1 MNLMMKKWV
10 ALLLALLMTL
20 SQAVVWA
27 ENLENDDYNHL
38 VVGNTTAFNGNF
50 STNMWGNN
58 TADLDVEH
66 LLFGYNLVLW
76 EHDQGYFTVDPTVV
90 TGIVV
95 YDDELG
101 NRTYSL
107 VLAEDLF
114 YTDGTQITAW
124 DYAFTV
130 LLSVAEEIKA
140 IGGNTDSFGA
150 ILGMDAYKKG
160 DVDAVAGVRVTGD
173 HMISF
178 TVDAANRPFFYELG
192 LLRCLPLPMHV
203 IAPGC
208 MVKDDGQ
215 GIYLDKTAGTFTA
228 DALKETMLNPETGFV
243 YNPSVT
249 SGPYKLI
256 SFDGN
261 TVELE
266 INEYYKGNAYGIVPT
281 IPYLTYK
288 TVTNE
293 TMMDQLAN
301 GELDLINKVVNA
313 ESIMSGIELVG
324 QDVARMQSY
333 ARVGLSMMSFNCE
346 KPTVHSNAVRQ
357 AMAYCLD
364 KDTLVSSYVAGFGL
378 RVDGYYGI
386 GQWMYQVLTGAMEPP
401 MEEPAEDATA
411 EEKKAYEEA
420 LKGWEEIT
428 MENIPVYNLDVA
440 KANQLLDY
448 DGWTLNREGTTYR
461 AGVDDVRCAKI
472 GDELVALDLVMIYP
486 EGNKIAA
493 ALEETFIAN
502 LKQAGIQ
509 LTLKPVAMEE
519 LLKQYYRFDERECDM
534 IYLATNFSEV
544 FDPTLNY
551 APVDGIN
558 SNYAHLEDTKLY
570 ELALDMA
577 MTEPGDILTYCQK
590 WITFQEYWAEVLP
603 AIPVYSNAYFDFH
616 TPLLQDYF
624 INATAT
630 WGQAVVEAY
639 LGDPAEEEEETLEG
653 EEDME
658 EGGII
663 IID

>member
-1 MNLMMKKWV
+1 MKMKKWV
-10 ALLLALLMTL
+10 ALLLAVLMTVV
-20 SQAVVWA
+20 QATVWA
-27 ENLENDDYNHL
+27 ENLGIDDYNHL

-90 TGIVV
+90 TGIMV
-95 YDDELG
+95 YDDDLG

-107 VLAEDLF
+107 VLAEDLY

-150 ILGMDAYKKG
+150 IQGMDAYKNG
-160 DVDAVAGVRVTGD
+160 ETDVLPGVRVTGD
-173 HMISF
+173 FMISF
-178 TVDAANRPFFYELG
+178 TIDAANRPFFYEMG
-192 LLRCLPLPMHV
+192 LLRCLPLPIHV

-208 MVKDDGQ
+208 SVKDDGQ
-215 GIYLDKTAGTFTA
+215 GIYLDKSAGTFTA
-228 DALKETMLNPETGFV
+228 DALNRTMLDPQNGFV
-243 YNPSVT
+243 FNPKVT

-261 TVELE
+261 TVEFE
-266 INEYYKGNAYGIVPT
+266 INEYYKGNAYGVVPT

-288 TVTNE
+288 TVSNE
-293 TMMDQLAN
+293 TMMDQLAK

-313 ESIMSGIELVG
+313 DSIMNGIELVG
-324 QDVARMQSY
+324 QDLARMQSY

-346 KPTVHSNAVRQ
+346 KATVRNASVRQ

-364 KDTLVSSYVAGFGL
+364 KDALVSSYVGGFGL

-401 MEEPAEDATA
+401 MEEPEEGATA
-411 EEKKAYEEA
+411 AEKKAYEDA
-420 LKGWEEIT
+420 LLAWEEIT
-428 MENIPVYNLDVA
+428 MENIPVYNLDISR
-440 KANQLLDY
+440 ANQLLDY
-448 DGWTLNREGTTYR
+448 DGWTLNREGNTYR
-461 AGVDDVRCAKI
+461 AGVDDVRCAMI
-472 GDELVALDLVMIYP
+472 DGELVALDLQMIYP
-486 EGNKIAA
+486 EGNKIAG

-509 LTLKPVAMEE
+509 LTLVPVPMEK
-519 LLKQYYRFDERECDM
+519 LLQQYYRFEERNCDM

-544 FDPTLNY
+544 FDPTLTY

-558 SNYAHLEDTKLY
+558 SNYSCLEDTQLY

-590 WITFQEYWAEVLP
+590 WISFQEYWAQVLP

-624 INATAT
+624 ISATAT

-639 LGDPAEEEEETLEG
+639 LGDPAIEDEEIIEDDEEMG
-653 EEDME
+653 

>member
-1 MNLMMKKWV
+1 MKMKKWV

-20 SQAVVWA
+20 CQAAALA
-27 ENLENDDYNHL
+27 ENLEPDDYNHL

-90 TGIVV
+90 TGILV

-101 NRTYSL
+101 NRTYNL
-107 VLAEDLF
+107 VLAEDLY

-130 LLSVAEEIKA
+130 LLSVADEIKE

-150 ILGMDAYKKG
+150 IQGMDAYKNG
-160 DVDAVAGVRVTGD
+160 EVDVLPGVRVTGD
-173 HMISF
+173 FMISF
-178 TVDAANRPFFYELG
+178 TIDAASRPFFYEMG
-192 LLRCLPLPMHV
+192 LLRCLPLPIYV

-208 MVKDDGQ
+208 SVKDDGQ
-215 GIYLDKTAGTFTA
+215 GIYLDKSAGTFTA
-228 DALKETMLNPETGFV
+228 DALRETMLNPETGFV
-243 YNPSVT
+243 FNPKVT

-256 SFDGN
+256 SFDGK
-261 TVELE
+261 TVEFE

-281 IPYLTYK
+281 IPYLTYT
-288 TVTNE
+288 TVSND
-293 TMMDQLAN
+293 TMMDQLAR

-313 ESIMSGIELVG
+313 DSIMNGIELVG
-324 QDVARMQSY
+324 QDQARMASY

-346 KPTVHSNAVRQ
+346 KATVKNVAVRQ

-364 KDTLVSSYVAGFGL
+364 KDALVSSYVGGFGL

-401 MEEPAEDATA
+401 MEEPDENATA
-411 EEKKAYEEA
+411 AEKKAYEDTLLA
-420 LKGWEEIT
+420 WEEIT
-428 MENIPVYNLDVA
+428 MESIPVYNLDVNR
-440 KANQLLDY
+440 ANQLLEY

-461 AGVDDVRCAKI
+461 AGVDDVRCAMI
-472 GDELVALDLVMIYP
+472 DGELVALDLVMIYP
-486 EGNKIAA
+486 EGNTIAQ
-493 ALEETFIAN
+493 ALKPTFVDN
-502 LKQAGIQ
+502 LSQAGIK
-509 LTLKPVAMEE
+509 LTLVPVPMEE
-519 LLKQYYRFDERECDM
+519 LLRQYYRFDERDCDM

-544 FDPTLNY
+544 FDPTLTY

-558 SNYAHLEDTKLY
+558 SNYSHLEDTKLY

-590 WITFQEYWAEVLP
+590 WIAFQEHWVTVLP

-616 TPLLQDYF
+616 TPLLQEYHIDS
-624 INATAT
+624 TAT
-630 WGQAVVEAY
+630 WGQAIVEAY
-639 LGDPAEEEEETLEG
+639 LGDPAIEDEEIIEG
-653 EEDME
+653 EEDFE

>member
-1 MNLMMKKWV
+1 MKMKKWV
-10 ALLLALLMTL
+10 ALLLTLLMTL
-20 SQAVVWA
+20 SHTVVMA
-27 ENLENDDYNHL
+27 ENLDADDYNHL

-95 YDDELG
+95 YDDDLG

-107 VLAEDLF
+107 VLAEDLY

-150 ILGMDAYKKG
+150 IQGMDAYKSG
-160 DVDAVAGVRVTGD
+160 ETDVLPGVRVTGD
-173 HMISF
+173 FMISF
-178 TVDAANRPFFYELG
+178 TIDAANRPFFYEMG
-192 LLRCLPLPMHV
+192 LLRCLPLPIHV

-208 MVKDDGQ
+208 SVKDDGQ

-228 DALKETMLNPETGFV
+228 DALNRTMLDPQNGFV
-243 YNPSVT
+243 FNPKVT

-256 SFDGN
+256 SFDE
-261 TVELE
+261 TAVELE
-266 INEYYKGNAYGIVPT
+266 INEYYKGNAYGVVPT

-288 TVTNE
+288 TVSNE

-301 GELDLINKVVNA
+301 GELDLINKVVNG
-313 ESIMSGIELVG
+313 ESIMAGIGLVG

-346 KPTVHSNAVRQ
+346 KATVKSTAVRQ

-364 KDTLVSSYVAGFGL
+364 KDALVSSYVGSFGL

-401 MEEPAEDATA
+401 MEEPEEGATA
-411 EEKKAYEEA
+411 EEKKAYEDA
-420 LKGWEEIT
+420 LLGWEEIT
-428 MENIPVYNLDVA
+428 MENIPVYNLDVTRA
-440 KANQLLDY
+440 KQLLDY

-461 AGVDDVRCAKI
+461 AGVDDVRCAMI
-472 GDELVALDLVMIYP
+472 DGELVALDLQMIYP
-486 EGNKIAA
+486 EGNNIAG
-493 ALEETFIAN
+493 ALEDTFIAN

-509 LTLKPVAMEE
+509 LTLVPVPMEE
-519 LLKQYYRFDERECDM
+519 LLRQYYRFDERNCDM

-544 FDPTLNY
+544 FDPTLTY
-551 APVDGIN
+551 APVDGVN
-558 SNYAHLEDTKLY
+558 SNYSCLEDTQLY

-590 WITFQEYWAEVLP
+590 WIAFQEYWAQVLP

-624 INATAT
+624 ISATAT

-639 LGDPAEEEEETLEG
+639 LGDPAEEEEEILEG

>member
-1 MNLMMKKWV
+1 MKMKKWV

-20 SQAVVWA
+20 CQAAALA
-27 ENLENDDYNHL
+27 ENLETDDYNHL

-90 TGIVV
+90 TGILV

-107 VLAEDLF
+107 VLAEDLY

-130 LLSVAEEIKA
+130 LLSVADEIKE
-140 IGGNTDSFGA
+140 IGGNTDAFGS
-150 ILGMDAYKKG
+150 ILGMDAYKNG
-160 DVDAVAGVRVTGD
+160 EVDVLPGLRVTGD
-173 HMISF
+173 FMISF
-178 TVDAANRPFFYELG
+178 TIDAASRPFFYEMG
-192 LLRCLPLPMHV
+192 LLRCLPLPIHV

-208 MVKDDGQ
+208 SVKDDGQ
-215 GIYLDKTAGTFTA
+215 GIYLDKSAGTFTA
-228 DALKETMLNPETGFV
+228 DALSKTMLDPETGFV
-243 YNPSVT
+243 FNPKVT

-261 TVELE
+261 TVEFE
-266 INEYYKGNAYGIVPT
+266 INEYYKGNAYGVVPT
-281 IPYLTYK
+281 IPYLTYT
-288 TVTNE
+288 TVSNE
-293 TMMDQLAN
+293 TMMDQLAD
-301 GELDLINKVVNA
+301 GEIDLINKVVNA
-313 ESIMSGIELVG
+313 DSIMAGITLVG
-324 QDVARMQSY
+324 QDQARMASY

-346 KPTVHSNAVRQ
+346 KATVKNVAVRQ

-364 KDTLVSSYVAGFGL
+364 KDALVSSYVGGFGL

-386 GQWMYQVLTGAMEPP
+386 GQWMYQVLTGAIEPP
-401 MEEPAEDATA
+401 MEEPDENATA
-411 EEKKAYEEA
+411 AEKKAYEENLLA
-420 LKGWEEIT
+420 WEEIT
-428 MENIPVYNLDVA
+428 MENIPVYNLDVDR
-440 KANQLLDY
+440 ANQLLDY

-461 AGVDDVRCAKI
+461 AGVDDVRCAMI
-472 GDELVALDLVMIYP
+472 DGELVALDLVMIYP
-486 EGNKIAA
+486 EGNTIAQ
-493 ALEETFIAN
+493 ALETTFVAN
-502 LKQAGIQ
+502 LSQAGIK
-509 LTLKPVAMEE
+509 LTLVPVPMEE
-519 LLKQYYRFDERECDM
+519 LLRQYYRFDERDCDM

-544 FDPTLNY
+544 FDPTLTY

-558 SNYAHLEDTKLY
+558 SNYSHLEDTKLY

-590 WITFQEYWAEVLP
+590 WVAFQEYWAQVLP

-616 TPLLQDYF
+616 TPLLQEYHIDS
-624 INATAT
+624 TAT
-630 WGQAVVEAY
+630 WGQAIVEAY
-639 LGDPAEEEEETLEG
+639 LGDPAIEDEEIIDG
-653 EEDME
+653 EEDFE